1 MSTCSLYY
9 VVIAYNLNEKFWW
22 TFFVWYMVD
31 KSLIECS
38 ILEILMMSL
47 LLDLIVAY
55 ISYTMRRYNA
65 EDIS

>member
-1 MSTCSLYY
+1 
-9 VVIAYNLNEKFWW
+9 
-22 TFFVWYMVD
+22 MVD

-38 ILEILMMSL
+38 ILEMLMMSL
-47 LLDLIVAY
+47 LLDLIAAY